1 MYGRYSERSW
11 LPRVIALVVIILF
24 QASGN
29 ERVQEEC
36 NAAMPP
42 IPLEFA
48 MGTEAYNKA
57 MDSGQYRYV
66 GNTKCRLCHRK
77 FFIGRKKD
85 PHDYAMKRLEAG
97 QYEDNPRC
105 LICHATGYG
114 MPTGF
119 VNRERTPRLAN
130 VQCEGCHGPGNVHIK
145 LAKQKKP
152 AGGFLAGEDRPDR
165 LKKMCQSC
173 HTERW
178 NRSYHDLDKAYA
190 KYRNPNPNAR
200 RHVKESK

>member
-1 MYGRYSERSW
+1 MNGGYSAIVRS
-11 LPRVIALVVIILF
+11 LAITVLFFTAVIAQEDPRINEEKN
-24 QASGN
+24 AS
-29 ERVQEEC
+29 
-36 NAAMPP
+36 MPP

-48 MGTEAYNKA
+48 MGTKAYNTA
-57 MDSGQYRYV
+57 IDSGRYRYV

-85 PHDYAMKRLEAG
+85 PHDYAMRHLEKG
-97 QYEDNPRC
+97 GYENNPRC
-105 LICHATGYG
+105 LMCHSTGYG

-130 VQCEGCHGPGNVHIK
+130 VQCEGCHGPGNIHIK

-152 AGGFLAGEDRPDR
+152 AGGFLAGEDHPER

-178 NRSYHDLDKAYA
+178 NRSYHNLEEAYS
-190 KYRNPNPNAR
+190 KYRNPNPNSR
-200 RHVKESK
+200 K